1 MGPGGTAHWQNSSAR
16 RCRLNAPVRRK
27 KIHLNFTFAPS
38 NTPKMLEHFLKCSE
52 LDWSKMLPKMEHF
65 APFVL
70 EHFNN
75 SGAYIG
81 AFRGGCK
88 SERGEM
94 LHLFGANAPVAVVNA
109 PFAGEIAPASGGNTP
124 AVGANTPK
132 TGANPPG
139 AGARTSS
146 RWSKCSRRW
155 SKCS

>member
-1 MGPGGTAHWQNSSAR
+1 
-16 RCRLNAPVRRK
+16 
-27 KIHLNFTFAPS
+27 
-38 NTPKMLEHFLKCSE
+38 MLEHFLKCSE

-139 AGARTSS
+139 AGALIELTNPLRVKS
-146 RWSKCSRRW
+146 RAMERPKPTNVCTHDRNKFKTTKNGFARPLLRALRLP
-155 SKCS
+155 